1 MTNYSTSFTDAFNQ
15 LNEKQ
20 KEAVTNIDGPVMVL
34 AGPGTGKTEVLAV
47 RIGQILL
54 AHDMKPSNILCLTY
68 SNAGVEAMRN
78 RLRELI
84 GDTADQIAINTYHSF
99 SNSLI
104 KEYASNDN
112 SLIGRSLITDG
123 QRYMLIEKLI
133 YDFLANKNP
142 SEIKPA
148 SIKKIKSYVQIF
160 NVLKQENITAQ
171 EIAKHAEHCITN
183 ILPFEPDYLTQRGLI
198 NAAGKKLIVKIQD
211 FATNISAMYGAFE
224 NELIS
229 RNKYEFEDMLEE
241 ALLLLVDRPELL
253 QGLQERYQYILVDEF
268 QDTNAKQVALL
279 NQLVNGVEAPN
290 LFIVGD
296 DDQCIYRFQGANSN
310 NFTWMRNKFSKLR
323 SIVLDINYRST
334 PKLLQQSFGLISLNK
349 ERQPEKDSPLSAGN
363 SAYTD
368 GNHAAATIK
377 VYENAEQE
385 ACSVAKAIQA
395 LREKDNTPSSIA
407 VLARRHSD
415 LDPVKKWLD
424 FYKIPSRKA
433 SASYNLLDNNYG
445 AGLFNTLQFIR
456 CYDGDS
462 YLAEGFLIQL
472 LLRKNETAAVVKAFL
487 KYKKEKGSNFY
498 LWLKMHQHETAIKY
512 LKNFIS
518 LMDSCLQEKDG
529 VLTEQYLNTLT
540 EIANLSINEQA
551 TIDDAIAWKK
561 FADDFSEGDRYNTAA
576 SLADMLWYYKQTA
589 LWIKVDAKYDENQN
603 ADAVIL
609 STIHGSKGLQYDAVF
624 VTANHGNN
632 WENKSDR
639 GKVLVPKLLNR
650 YIVPEGDSLDDLRK
664 LLYVACTRA
673 KTSLQLSLHR
683 MSDSEAVRIPSS
695 LLEPFIDTTVLEDIP
710 AFELPINQ
718 SPLYPVSA
726 DVELAQLITD
736 RLVDFEIS
744 PSSTGS
750 WEICQNAFFFNYVI
764 KMPGTSSEATSFGSL
779 IHDVLQAIAGNITWQ
794 HNRNAINHVVDE
806 EYAKYRLHF
815 HSTHGMRY
823 KEYAKWLI
831 LDYLTQFPFTHK
843 PDSIE
848 QTYHSVL
855 TNGVKLKGKLDRV
868 ESKDRLIR
876 IVDYKTGRYKGDLKE
891 FESAENTGTQYWRQ
905 AMIYSKLMI
914 DNFRDAASYRFEFH
928 YPEITNGIYD
938 FDYEANPLFEEW
950 LGTIWNQ
957 IQSLQFKE
965 QCENVDCVYC
975 KARLQ

>member
-1 MTNYSTSFTDAFNQ
+1 MSNTSKAFSTAFNQ
-15 LNEKQ
+15 LNQKQ
-20 KEAVTNIDGPVMVL
+20 KEAVTHIDGPVMVL

-68 SNAGVEAMRN
+68 SNAGVDAMRN

-84 GDTADQIAINTYHSF
+84 GDTADQVTINTFHSF

-104 KEYASNDN
+104 KEHAANDN
-112 SLIGRSLITDG
+112 GLVGRSLITDG

-133 YDFLANKNP
+133 YDFLANDNP
-142 SEIKPA
+142 NEIKPA
-148 SIKKIKSYVQIF
+148 STKRIKSYVQIF
-160 NVLKQENITAQ
+160 NVLKQENISRN
-171 EIAKHAEHCITN
+171 EIEEYAKKCINN
-183 ILPFEPDYLTQRGLI
+183 ILPYETDYITKKGLI
-198 NAAGKKLIVKIQD
+198 NATGKKLIISIQN
-211 FATNISAMYGAFE
+211 FATNISAMYEAYE
-224 NELIS
+224 KELVS

-241 ALLLLVDRPELL
+241 AVLLLAERPELL
-253 QGLQERYQYILVDEF
+253 QSLQERYQYILVDEF
-268 QDTNAKQVALL
+268 QDTNTKQVTLL
-279 NQLVNGVEAPN
+279 NQLVNGVEDPN

-334 PKLLQQSFGLISLNK
+334 PILLQQSFALISLNT
-349 ERQPEKDSPLSAGN
+349 ERQPEKNSPLSAGN

-368 GNHAAATIK
+368 GKHAAATIK
-377 VYENAEQE
+377 VYENTEQE

-395 LREKDNTPSSIA
+395 LRENDNTPSSIA

-498 LWLKMHQHETAIKY
+498 LWLKMHQDETGIKY
-512 LKNFIS
+512 LENFIS
-518 LMDSCLQEKDG
+518 LMDSCLQEKDE
-529 VLTEQYLNTLT
+529 VLTEQYLNALT

-561 FADDFSEGDRYNTAA
+561 FVDDFSEGDKYNTAA

-589 LWIKVDAKYDENQN
+589 LWIKVEAKYDENQN

-673 KTSLQLSLHR
+673 KTFLQLSLHR
-683 MSDSEAVRIPSS
+683 RTDSDVERIPST
-695 LLEPFIDTTVLEDIP
+695 LLEPFSDTTIMEDIP
-710 AFELPINQ
+710 SFELPLNE

-726 DVELAQLITD
+726 DVELEQLIKN

-744 PSSTGS
+744 PSSTGT
-750 WEICQNAFFFNYVI
+750 WEYCQNGFFFNYVI
-764 KMPGTSSEATSFGSL
+764 KMPGISSEATSFGSL
-779 IHDVLQAIAGNITWQ
+779 IHDVLESIAGNITWQ
-794 HNRNAINHVVDE
+794 QDSNAINQVVDKV
-806 EYAKYRLHF
+806 YDKYRLHF
-815 HSTHGMRY
+815 HSTNGLRY
-823 KEYAKWLI
+823 KKYAQWLI
-831 LDYLTQFPFTHK
+831 FDYLSKFPINDT

-848 QTYHSVL
+848 ETYHTSL

-868 ESKDRLIR
+868 ETKNGLIR
-876 IVDYKTGRYKGDLKE
+876 IVDYKTGKYKPDLKV
-891 FESAENTGTQYWRQ
+891 FESTENPGTQYWRQ
-905 AMIYSKLMI
+905 AMIYYTLMV
-914 DNFRDAASYRFEFH
+914 DNFREAALYRFEFH
-928 YPEITNGIYD
+928 YPEIINGIYY
-938 FDYEANPLFEEW
+938 FNYEPNPLFEEW

-957 IQSLQFKE
+957 IQSQQFKE
-965 QCENVDCVYC
+965 QCNNADCVYC